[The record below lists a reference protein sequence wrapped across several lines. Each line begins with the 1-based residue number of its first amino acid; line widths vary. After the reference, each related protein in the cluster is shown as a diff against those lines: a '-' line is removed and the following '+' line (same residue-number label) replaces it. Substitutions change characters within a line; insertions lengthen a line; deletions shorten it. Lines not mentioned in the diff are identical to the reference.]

1 MPYLSPIFTRMLAAF
16 LAIFLSTAGATATP
30 FYPLSLELK
39 GEGHPIV
46 VLIHGNGSNASAWNN
61 IEPQIRSMGVQTVVY
76 DRVILDPHPMWEG
89 GYAVEH
95 EAKDLITAL
104 SDLADNAPI
113 ILVAH
118 SYGGYIA
125 SLLVEELENVQGIVF
140 VDAGIPQDMSAELVD
155 FVLAEYTPRF
165 EALEKAAP
173 ELAKTVIPVIKAY
186 PATAQRMGSVTIPQ
200 HLPVIDIVAE
210 TSWVKDAKV
219 VAQMRKA
226 HADFTAASPNRISV
240 FAKGSGH
247 NVMQDKPEYVIEA
260 IKRIVEQVRGK

>member
-1 MPYLSPIFTRMLAAF
+1 MLSAV
-16 LAIFLSTAGATATP
+16 LAIFLSTAGAKATQ
-30 FYPLSLELK
+30 FYPLSLDVK
-39 GEGHPIV
+39 GEGQPV
-46 VLIHGNGSNASAWNN
+46 VVFIHGNGSNASAWSN
-61 IEPQIRSMGVQTVVY
+61 IEPQIRSIGVQTAVY
-76 DRVILDPHPMWEG
+76 DRVILDPHPMWEA

-95 EAKDLITAL
+95 EAKDLIAAL
-104 SDLADNAPI
+104 SNLTKSAPI
-113 ILVAH
+113 ILVTH

-125 SLLVEELENVQGIVF
+125 SLLAEELEQVQGLVF
-140 VDAGIPQDMSAELVD
+140 VDAGIPQDMSAELVN

-165 EALEKAAP
+165 EVLEKAAP

-186 PATAQRMGSVTIPQ
+186 PATAQRMGSVAIPQ

-226 HADFTAASPNRISV
+226 HADFTATSSNRTSI
-240 FAKGSGH
+240 FTKGSGH

-260 IKRIVEQVRGK
+260 IKRMVEQVRGK

>member
-1 MPYLSPIFTRMLAAF
+1 MLTAL
-16 LAIFLSTAGATATP
+16 LAVFLSAVGAKATQ
-30 FYPLSLELK
+30 FYPLSLDLK
-39 GEGHPIV
+39 GEGQPV
-46 VLIHGNGSNASAWNN
+46 VVFIHGNGSNASAWNN

-76 DRVILDPHPMWEG
+76 DRIILDPHPMWEG

-95 EAKDLITAL
+95 EAKDLIAAL
-104 SDLADNAPI
+104 SNLTEGVPI

-125 SLLVEELENVQGIVF
+125 SLLAEELELVQGLVL
-140 VDAGIPQDMSAELVD
+140 VDAGIPQDMSAELVS
-155 FVLAEYTPRF
+155 FILAEYTPRF

-219 VAQMRKA
+219 VAQMHKA
-226 HADFTAASPNRISV
+226 HADFTAASPTRTSV
-240 FAKGSGH
+240 FAKRSGH

-260 IKRIVEQVRGK
+260 IKRIVEQVKGK

>member
-1 MPYLSPIFTRMLAAF
+1 MLSAV
-16 LAIFLSTAGATATP
+16 LAIFLSTAGAKATQ
-30 FYPLSLELK
+30 FYPLSLDVK
-39 GEGHPIV
+39 GEGQPV
-46 VLIHGNGSNASAWNN
+46 VVFIHGNGSNASAWSN
-61 IEPQIRSMGVQTVVY
+61 IEPQIRNIGVQTAVY
-76 DRVILDPHPMWEG
+76 DRVILDPHPMWEA

-95 EAKDLITAL
+95 EAKDLIAAL
-104 SDLADNAPI
+104 SNLTKSAPI
-113 ILVAH
+113 ILVTH

-125 SLLVEELENVQGIVF
+125 CLLAEELEQVQGLVL
-140 VDAGIPQDMSAELVD
+140 VDAGIPQDMSAELVS

-186 PATAQRMGSVTIPQ
+186 PATAQRMRTVTIPQ

-226 HADFTAASPNRISV
+226 HADFTATSSNRTSV

-260 IKRIVEQVRGK
+260 IKRLVEQVRGK

>member
-1 MPYLSPIFTRMLAAF
+1 MFSALLAVF
-16 LAIFLSTAGATATP
+16 LATTGAKATQL
-30 FYPLSLELK
+30 YPLSLDLK
-39 GEGHPIV
+39 GEGQLIV
-46 VLIHGNGSNASAWNN
+46 VFIHGNGSNASAWSN

-95 EAKDLITAL
+95 EAKDLIAAL
-104 SDLADNAPI
+104 SNLTEAAPI

-125 SLLVEELENVQGIVF
+125 SLLAEELELVQGIVF
-140 VDAGIPQDMSAELVD
+140 VDAGIPQDMSAELVS

-173 ELAKTVIPVIKAY
+173 ELAKTVIPIIKAY

-210 TSWVKDAKV
+210 ASWVKDEKV
-219 VAQMRKA
+219 VAQMHKA
-226 HADFTAASPNRISV
+226 HADFTAASPTRTSV

-260 IKRIVEQVRGK
+260 IKRMVEQVRDK